1 MHPFTNLLKRGW
13 LLLIVAAFCLNVKLA
28 SAAFTSV
35 SLAGSLTG
43 ATLETQINLADPN
56 ASGQD
61 TITVRYTVPQTSWL
75 AVGVN
80 PAGTMPNGEVVI
92 GKPDDNNSV
101 RKYKITARGAG
112 AISEQPN
119 QTLINPSLQQTGGNT
134 VLTFTKL
141 LVEDGEFTITAAAS
155 NTFIAA
161 FGSSNTFSYH
171 QGFGSQA
178 VTLDDGSNPGPD
190 ASPTPPPTTAAPV
203 PTNPPTTAAPFE
215 APTNPP
221 GADVL
226 ELTGDLQG
234 SSLSYQFTFGDPN
247 TGDKDSITV
256 TYTAPVTA
264 WVGVGASE
272 SGFMLGSTA
281 IIGLPSTG
289 EVKKY
294 SLNAKTTPGVSVMPD
309 DQQTLVNVG
318 ITQAN
323 GFTTLTYTKILVE
336 DGEVPINRVGDNI
349 FVAAHGSSNTLGYHS
364 VRGSF
369 SLSGKVIE
377 RDNSLW
383 VVHGWL
389 AAIAWGVMCPLAIL
403 AGLFRKY
410 IPGEGIWFQIHRVLQ
425 TLVIVLTIASV
436 SVAIAAL
443 NKETPASLSADHFNS
458 DFSDGHRLIGLLVLI
473 FGIVQAANGI
483 MRPHLPPK
491 PEPNDDEQ
499 GNKSTPPPAGEKS
512 GTRKFWEVLHRLLG
526 VGLLALTWYQIK
538 LGIFWYHEIFNNG
551 ESESTLNAFYGVI
564 GVLGVLIVIG
574 VAMRVLM
581 G

>member
-369 SLSGKVIE
+369 SLSGKAVG

-383 VVHGWL
+383 IAHGCL
-389 AAIAWGVMCPLAIL
+389 AYVAWGVICPLAIL
-403 AGLFRKY
+403 AGLLRKW
-410 IPGEGIWFQIHRVLQ
+410 IPGGPSMWYEIHRTLQSLVVLL
-425 TLVIVLTIASV
+425 TLIAIIIAIV
-436 SVAIAAL
+436 AL
-443 NKETPASLSADHFNS
+443 NQDTPDNSSAGHFQP
-458 DFSDGHRLIGLLVLI
+458 DFSDSHRTIGLAVLI
-473 FGIVQAANGI
+473 VAIFQVTGGVL
-483 MRPHLPPK
+483 RPHLP
-491 PEPNDDEQ
+491 ESDDE
-499 GNKSTPPPAGEKS
+499 KMSTK
-512 GTRKFWEVLHRLLG
+512 RKVWEVLHRLLG
-526 VGLLALTWYQIK
+526 TALLLLAWYQID
-538 LGIFWYHEIFNNG
+538 LGIFWYHEIFDNG
-551 ESESTLNAFYGVI
+551 NQEPTASVFYAVMGIFAFI
-564 GVLGVLIVIG
+564 I
-574 VAMRVLM
+574 LM
-581 G
+581 AISLKIMCGGD